1 MMMQVSSR
9 GWRTHEPGDE
19 TAVQEQPKMLAKM
32 VQVVY
37 GNPPNFVKI
46 NDLCGAPVGLLRSL
60 SGHRFRQSQRR
71 NYNALKCCH
80 FTNEPHKG

>member
-1 MMMQVSSR
+1 MMQVSSR
-9 GWRTHEPGDE
+9 GWRTHELGDE
-19 TAVQEQPKMLAKM
+19 TVVQEHPKMLAKM

-46 NDLCGAPVGLLRSL
+46 KHDLCGAPVGLLRSL